1 MFVIRYRR
9 GDLLVADATVIAHGC
24 NVIGRMGAGIA
35 AQIRRAYPEMFEDYV
50 KRCRRREFSVGT
62 AYLFRLADGRG
73 VINIGTQGRDGA
85 ELWAIDLGFRALR
98 DLCERSAI
106 GTVAMPKIGT
116 GLGGLSWTDVE
127 PLLVRAFEGSEIVVD
142 VYVLPDED
150 SRTMKVPA
158 RTDDRPTS
166 VRAGR
171 RAGGRHEE

>member
-1 MFVIRYRR
+1 
-9 GDLLVADATVIAHGC
+9 
-24 NVIGRMGAGIA
+24 MGAGIA

-50 KRCRRREFSVGT
+50 KRCRRRDFSLGT

-73 VINIGTQGRDGA
+73 VINIGTQGRGGA
-85 ELWAIDLGFRALR
+85 ELWAIDLGLRALR

-106 GTVAMPKIGT
+106 VSVAMPKIGA
-116 GLGGLSWTDVE
+116 GLGGLPWTEIE
-127 PLLVRAFEGSEIVVD
+127 PLLVRAFEGSEIVVN

-150 SRTMKVPA
+150 PRTTSVPA

-171 RAGGRHEE
+171 RAGRKHEE